1 MELARFLEANEKRH
15 NENNATLRNQ
25 KESVSNIETQ
35 VGKLSKVVQE
45 CLIASNFDPKRQPH
59 MMAKSTDEENIF
71 DPMII
76 LEATIEQ
83 PDRQPKKLDEKKEIG
98 LSLVLQ
104 NFTCYALSSA
114 NSLSATGKIES
125 FGESSQ
131 KVY

>member
-1 MELARFLEANEKRH
+1 
-15 NENNATLRNQ
+15 
-25 KESVSNIETQ
+25 
-35 VGKLSKVVQE
+35 
-45 CLIASNFDPKRQPH
+45 

-131 KVY
+131 KVYWASKGNND